1 MDARY
6 ADDFGAAPSRRPPP
20 PEQLLVPD
28 DDEDEEA
35 MELMDRGRDTP
46 DGTTLIRASSMDRSV
61 ACDDRPIR
69 ASYMPSNV
77 GTRSVDVPAKA
88 TAHCQYVLQNRDHW
102 RDRITTDKE
111 YQLPKHDFP

>member
-6 ADDFGAAPSRRPPP
+6 AEDFGAAPSRRPPP

-35 MELMDRGRDTP
+35 MELMERGRDTP

-77 GTRSVDVPAKA
+77 GTRSVDVPAKV
-88 TAHCQYVLQNRDHW
+88 TAHCQYVLQNRAHW
-102 RDRITTDKE
+102 RHRIITDKE
-111 YQLPKHDFP
+111 CQLPKQYFP

>member
-6 ADDFGAAPSRRPPP
+6 AEDFGAAPSRRPPP

-77 GTRSVDVPAKA
+77 GTRSVDVPAKSDGPLSVRV
-88 TAHCQYVLQNRDHW
+88 TESCPLETEDYH
-102 RDRITTDKE
+102 
-111 YQLPKHDFP
+111 

>member
-6 ADDFGAAPSRRPPP
+6 AEDFGAAPNRRLPP

-35 MELMDRGRDTP
+35 MELTERGRDTP

-61 ACDDRPIR
+61 ACDDRPIKS
-69 ASYMPSNV
+69 SYMPSNV
-77 GTRSVDVPAKA
+77 GTRSVDVPAKM
-88 TAHCQYVLQNRDHW
+88 TAHSEYMCS
-102 RDRITTDKE
+102 RIVPTGRIGLSLTMNIN
-111 YQLPKHDFP
+111 L